1 MWSFFWH
8 PNYYRIKFKSFFFSA
23 SIRMSEKS
31 IVFNNKNVKKS
42 NFYKSKKLFKIDDID
57 ANKILVS
64 RKDQY
69 GAYKLVKMIVMALEH
84 YV

>member
-1 MWSFFWH
+1 
-8 PNYYRIKFKSFFFSA
+8 
-23 SIRMSEKS
+23 MSEKS
-31 IVFNNKNVKKS
+31 IVFKNKNVKKS

-57 ANKILVS
+57 S

-69 GAYKLVKMIVMALEH
+69 GAYKLVKMIVMALDH